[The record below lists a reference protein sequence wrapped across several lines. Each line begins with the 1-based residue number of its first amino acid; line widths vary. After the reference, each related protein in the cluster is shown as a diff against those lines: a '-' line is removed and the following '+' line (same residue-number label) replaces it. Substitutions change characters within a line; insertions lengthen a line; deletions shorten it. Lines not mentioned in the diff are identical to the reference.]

1 MLALRSCTPI
11 FCALGTVE
19 GVMNEYAVA
28 VLQAAPAGA
37 ALTGH
42 GPFIPSAGVAIGL
55 PCWGRLSPTQ
65 LV

>member
-11 FCALGTVE
+11 FCALGTAE
-19 GVMNEYAVA
+19 GVVNECAVA

-42 GPFIPSAGVAIGL
+42 GPFIPSAGVAIG
-55 PCWGRLSPTQ
+55 
-65 LV
+65 